1 MTSWFYVDPAA
12 TSILGLESSPL
23 WPWLPPHPTI
33 ESQCWRNWTD
43 PFVNQQKS
51 CSKHNGK
58 SLLNKNW
65 QGVLFRLKAWTKYA
79 NLEQLAIVFRLLQHC
94 AKPTL
99 FQWLG
104 HCQKKHDDVCENSQT
119 KLAWQVKN
127 SCQDIRLCTTTKC
140 FIWSLDV
147 SCFLD
152 FSWWHLG
159 WCKNWCFTGKIVISA
174 WKKKKVNSQER
185 HMLQS
190 DVFPKQGPRDSA
202 LVAEACHLAKPHG
215 ANVHLRDNDEDEECH
230 LSQFYSL
237 PFTFRINIK
246 MIVMFTIHFDYPNPY
261 PYQCCCHHHGEYSPI
276 SPGFVYAPTDVFP
289 PAFYAMILPGFCH
302 TGNFLSFEPCSR

>member
-1 MTSWFYVDPAA
+1 MANRSW
-12 TSILGLESSPL
+12 TK
-23 WPWLPPHPTI
+23 
-33 ESQCWRNWTD
+33 TD
-43 PFVNQQKS
+43 R
-51 CSKHNGK
+51 
-58 SLLNKNW
+58 
-65 QGVLFRLKAWTKYA
+65 VLFPLKAWTKYA

-127 SCQDIRLCTTTKC
+127 YWQDIRLCTTTKC

-174 WKKKKVNSQER
+174 WKKKVKNGTCC
-185 HMLQS
+185 
-190 DVFPKQGPRDSA
+190 D
-202 LVAEACHLAKPHG
+202 
-215 ANVHLRDNDEDEECH
+215 LRCFSKARPEGQCSRCWGLP
-230 LSQFYSL
+230 LSQASWMEPMYTQEIMMRMRSGIFLNSSSL
-237 PFTFRINIK
+237 QCTFRINIK
-246 MIVMFTIHFDYPNPY
+246 IIVMFTIHFDYPY

-276 SPGFVYAPTDVFP
+276 SPGFVMPQLMSSLQRSMRWSSQDFATLETFSALNHV
-289 PAFYAMILPGFCH
+289 PGRPVL
-302 TGNFLSFEPCSR
+302 TIIKARP